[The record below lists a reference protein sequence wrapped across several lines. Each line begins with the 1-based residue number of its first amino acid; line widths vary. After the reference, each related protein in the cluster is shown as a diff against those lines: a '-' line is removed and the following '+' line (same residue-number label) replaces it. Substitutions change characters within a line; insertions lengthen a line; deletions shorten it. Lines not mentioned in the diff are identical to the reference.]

1 MKATYIEN
9 DPSRSQVSPD
19 QKRASA
25 LGFYS
30 GSAGTIPAQWSNSS
44 LLSGSRLTSAFGANP
59 KSKKKTVLSY
69 QEFLKTKEKVANNK

>member
-9 DPSRSQVSPD
+9 DPTRSQVTPD

-30 GSAGTIPAQWSNSS
+30 GS
-44 LLSGSRLTSAFGANP
+44 SGSVPTHWANSPFLAGGRLTSAFGANP
-59 KSKKKTVLSY
+59 KKKQVLSY
-69 QEFLKTKEKVANNK
+69 KEFLKTKDKVAKNK